1 MVLLK
6 ITYRLQAHHVADY
19 ERLFAERTLPLI
31 REHGI
36 RFWGLWRTLVGEA
49 TEYLE
54 LFEFDSLAEFDKQWR
69 ALMADPRLREL
80 FEVTG
85 PMVEGERLSLLEPAL
100 VDGEMISLKR
110 MEPYSGLQANEEPV
124 VKREASELQPS
135 GGL

>member
-6 ITYRLQAHHVADY
+6 ITYRLRAHHVAEY
-19 ERLFAERTLPLI
+19 ERVFAERTLPLI

-54 LFEFDSLAEFDKQWR
+54 LFEFASLAEFDKQWR

-100 VDGEMISLKR
+100 TGECGISLR
-110 MEPYSGLQANEEPV
+110 EEQA
-124 VKREASELQPS
+124 
-135 GGL
+135 